1 MRCGAEGD
9 VDLDQAIV
17 ALVRTARP
25 PVGRTRAVEIL
36 RGGRS
41 RVIAEYSYDALPSY
55 GEFAH
60 LRSTD
65 VLGQVDQ
72 LLADGAL
79 RSTGGRFPKLRAA

>member
-1 MRCGAEGD
+1 
-9 VDLDQAIV
+9 VAIV
-17 ALVRTARP
+17 EVVASATP

-41 RVIAEYSYDALPSY
+41 RVIGEYAYHHLAAY

-60 LRSTD
+60 LRSTE
-65 VLGQVDQ
+65 VLARVDQ
-72 LLADGAL
+72 LLEAGTL